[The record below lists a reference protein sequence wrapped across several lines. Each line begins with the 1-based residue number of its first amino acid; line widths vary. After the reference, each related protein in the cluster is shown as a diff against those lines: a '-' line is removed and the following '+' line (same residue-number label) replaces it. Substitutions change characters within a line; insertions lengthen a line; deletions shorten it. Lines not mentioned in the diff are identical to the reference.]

1 MMHARLIVIAL
12 VPGLLACGG
21 CTTLQDVVAYGQGPF
36 DRSPAQTSTAALD
49 GLHESSW
56 GNSGKWG
63 GPAPGEGTGSEPGAE
78 TGAETGADPEPQPED
93 TGPPPPAGR

>member
-1 MMHARLIVIAL
+1 MMRARLIAIAL
-12 VPGLLACGG
+12 LPGLLACGG

-36 DRSPAQTSTAALD
+36 DRSPAPASTAALD

-63 GPAPGEGTGSEPGAE
+63 GPEPEEGAQ
-78 TGAETGADPEPQPED
+78 PEPD
-93 TGPPPPAGR
+93 APPDAPPAISPP